1 MTIDTGA
8 LSTSTDAVI
17 ALVGTLGV
25 KIFLVLAVTLGL
37 GVGLWFLYK
46 VVGKAKGAVK

>member
-17 ALVGTLGV
+17 ALVGTLSV
-25 KIFLVLAVTLGL
+25 KIFLVLAVTIGL

-46 VVGKAKGAVK
+46 VVRKAKGAVK

>member
-1 MTIDTGA
+1 MTIDTDAIG
-8 LSTSTDAVI
+8 TSTDAVI
-17 ALVGTLGV
+17 ALVGVLGT

-46 VVGKAKGAVK
+46 IVRKAKGAVK

>member
-25 KIFLVLAVTLGL
+25 KIFLVLAATLGL
-37 GVGLWFLYK
+37 GIGLWFLYK
-46 VVGKAKGAVK
+46 VVRKAKGAVK

>member
-1 MTIDTGA
+1 MTIDTGP

-46 VVGKAKGAVK
+46 ILRKAKGSVK

>member
-8 LSTSTDAVI
+8 LSTSTDAII
-17 ALVGTLGV
+17 ALTGTLGV
-25 KIFLVLAVTLGL
+25 KIFLVLGVVLGL

-46 VVGKAKGAVK
+46 ALGKAKGAVK

>member
-25 KIFLVLAVTLGL
+25 KIFLVLAATLGL
-37 GVGLWFLYK
+37 GIGLWFLYK
-46 VVGKAKGAVK
+46 IVRKAKGAVR

>member
-17 ALVGTLGV
+17 SLVGTLGTKV
-25 KIFLVLAVTLGL
+25 FLVLAVTIGL
-37 GVGLWFLYK
+37 GVGIWFLNK
-46 VVGKAKGAVK
+46 MVKKGKGAIK